1 MINNTKILEDSVVQA
16 IDAVTEQSGDLITKI
31 IADLFKSSILKKY
44 KDAYNKEVIHGKV
57 HRENVEKAIDFC
69 FADACAS
76 FRLLPGLANEQKET
90 EIQAAKSQIGVIKQ
104 TALNILVKKNIQII
118 Q

>member
-1 MINNTKILEDSVVQA
+1 MMNNAKILEDSVLQA
-16 IDAVTEQSGDLITKI
+16 IDAVEEESGERITKI
-31 IADLFKSSILKKY
+31 IADLFRSSILKKY
-44 KDAYNKEVIHGKV
+44 KDAYDKEVIHGKV

-76 FRLLPGLANEQKET
+76 FRLLPGFSDEQKEI
-90 EIQAAKSQIGVIKQ
+90 EIRAAKSRIGVIKQ
-104 TALNILVKKNIQII
+104 TALNFLASKNIQII

>member
-1 MINNTKILEDSVVQA
+1 MIKNTKILEESVLQA
-16 IDAVTEQSGDLITKI
+16 IDAVAEQSGDRITKI
-31 IADLFKSSILKKY
+31 IADLFKSSILKRY
-44 KDAYNKEVIHGKV
+44 KEAYDKEVIHGKV

-76 FRLLPGLANEQKET
+76 FRLLPGFADEQKEI
-90 EIQAAKSQIGVIKQ
+90 EIRAAKSQIGVIKQ
-104 TALNILVKKNIQII
+104 TALNFLVSKNIQII